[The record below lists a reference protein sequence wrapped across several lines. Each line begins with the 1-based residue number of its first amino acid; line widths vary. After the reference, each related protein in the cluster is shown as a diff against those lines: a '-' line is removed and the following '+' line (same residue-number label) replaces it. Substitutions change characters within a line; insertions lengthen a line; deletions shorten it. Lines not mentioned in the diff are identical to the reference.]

1 MNNLAC
7 GHQLSKRLLGY
18 SEFPH
23 VMLNPCD
30 HYPFAFFFFF
40 NQLLSSSIKLIVVLS
55 KGIKI
60 ATTLPEKK
68 EGALFSGKDVKSSL

>member
-1 MNNLAC
+1 MNNLAR
-7 GHQLSKRLLGY
+7 GPQLSKGLLGY

-30 HYPFAFFFFF
+30 YFPFFLFFFL

-60 ATTLPEKK
+60 ATALPEKK